1 MVSKKKVA
9 KKGVKSKSKKLVKKN
24 LKSKVNSKKVV
35 KKTPKKTPK
44 KVVKKHKRIIVLKNS
59 KSKQIHPASPN
70 TFVLTS
76 SQYYLDRAKVQ
87 REKELEEELKKKQKE
102 KGMLELV
109 IGMIK
114 RK

>member
-9 KKGVKSKSKKLVKKN
+9 KKNIKSKSKKVAKKV
-24 LKSKVNSKKVV
+24 LAKKTKKVV
-35 KKTPKKTPK
+35 KKTSKKI
-44 KVVKKHKRIIVLKNS
+44 VKKHKRIIVIKNS
-59 KSKQIHPASPN
+59 KSKQIYPASPN

-76 SQYYLDRAKVQ
+76 SQFYLDRAKVQ

>member
-1 MVSKKKVA
+1 MVSKKKTV
-9 KKGVKSKSKKLVKKN
+9 KKGIKAKSKKAVKKN
-24 LKSKVNSKKVV
+24 IKSKTNLKKVI
-35 KKTPKKTPK
+35 KKTSR
-44 KVVKKHKRIIVLKNS
+44 KVVKKHKRIIVLKS
-59 KSKQIHPASPN
+59 AKSTQIHPASPN

-76 SQYYLDRAKVQ
+76 SQFYLDRAKVQ

-114 RK
+114 RKQN

>member
-9 KKGVKSKSKKLVKKN
+9 KKGIKAKSKKAVKKN
-24 LKSKVNSKKVV
+24 LKSKAKVKKVI
-35 KKTPKKTPK
+35 KKTSKL
-44 KVVKKHKRIIVLKNS
+44 VKKHKRIIVLKNS

-76 SQYYLDRAKVQ
+76 SQFYLDRAKVQ